1 MNVQDIN
8 LQDIDTDIIVNCRK
22 NVSVD
27 DLVESVR
34 ETGVQIPIG
43 VCLQENGRYGL
54 IYGFRRYTACN
65 ELALDTIPAR
75 IVDNQEQ
82 ADLLVMNL
90 QENVSRKNLTP
101 MEEALAIQRI
111 VNAGRDVDQFRTAL
125 GWSKTIITQR
135 LGLLELS
142 APLKSALEKD
152 SISVRQ
158 ANTIQEA
165 EENMHPE
172 LIELAENGCTA
183 RALKDEVDSLSS
195 FVPVEDD
202 TQELVLSD
210 DDNEE
215 DDNYLKEIE
224 KEDAKALSEA
234 NSNLV
239 KSSMLDVG
247 AKCIEDQHAWFAFQI
262 AINSI
267 EFDRLPKAELGALV
281 NAMNTLAGENGL
293 NAWGEGAMRK

>member
-8 LQDIDTDIIVNCRK
+8 LQDIDTDIIINCRK
-22 NVSVD
+22 SVSVD
-27 DLVESVR
+27 DLVESIR

-43 VCLQENGRYGL
+43 VCLQSNGRYGL
-54 IYGFRRYTACN
+54 IYGFRRYTACAK
-65 ELALDTIPAR
+65 LALDTIPAR

-142 APLKSALEKD
+142 APLQSALEKD

-183 RALKDEVDSLSS
+183 RALKDEVESLTS

-210 DDNEE
+210 DEEE
-215 DDNYLKEIE
+215 DDGYLKEIE
-224 KEDAKALSEA
+224 KEDAKALAEA

-247 AKCIEDQHAWFAFQI
+247 AKVIEDQHAWFAFQI

-281 NAMNTLAGENGL
+281 NAMNTLVGEHGL
-293 NAWGEGAMRK
+293 NAWGEGAMRR